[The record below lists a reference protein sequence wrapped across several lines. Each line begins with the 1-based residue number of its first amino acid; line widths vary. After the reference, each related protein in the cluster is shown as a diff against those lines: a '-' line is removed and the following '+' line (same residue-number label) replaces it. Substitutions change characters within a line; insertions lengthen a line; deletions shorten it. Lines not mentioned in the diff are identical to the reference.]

1 MRLRMDEGYYFGI
14 GAFETMALEDGE
26 PVFFDRHM
34 DRLEEAVK
42 YFEIFLKGKRQK
54 KWCGNIWT
62 GTKKSFP
69 GMMP

>member
-1 MRLRMDEGYYFGI
+1 MRLQMDEGYYFGI

-42 YFEIFLKGKRQK
+42 YFGIFLKGKRQK
-54 KWCGNIWT
+54 NGVGISGPEQRKA
-62 GTKKSFP
+62 FRA
-69 GMMP
+69 